1 MNEQKHVILKV
12 GLQPTACHK
21 QEMLGKDN
29 KHDFPQGVRSA
40 CRERYRTSR
49 VQAPREAGNSPS
61 GQPSPWLWARIE
73 EEKKSRGRVSAPSAP
88 R

>member
-40 CRERYRTSR
+40 GRGSYSTSR
-49 VQAPREAGNSPS
+49 VQASREAGNRETV
-61 GQPSPWLWARIE
+61 GQDRGIE
-73 EEKKSRGRVSAPSAP
+73 EEKRWVVCSSSSQVS
-88 R
+88 